1 MDDSVRFPDAPPS
14 AVMSAARHVVRPFH
28 ADDRSPKAGGGPQER
43 KDPVLL
49 AINANNTTT
58 LFGLFVADE
67 ERPLASWRVST
78 RRERLPD
85 EWYALLPPLF
95 AAEGRRVDEV
105 RAVVLGSVVP
115 AATSS
120 LAAMVRHRLR
130 VQPVVVGPDLAI
142 GSRLRVDNPAEVG
155 ADRLANTVA
164 AFARYGGPAVVVD
177 LGTATNFDVV
187 STEGDFLGGAI
198 APGLTTA
205 MEALTGRA
213 ARLFSIDLALP
224 PRAIGTNTVDNL
236 QAGGVLGHLAMVEGM
251 LARIRA
257 ELGRDAPAIATGGNA
272 AFFAGAS
279 PAITHHD
286 PHLTLDGLCL
296 IHRRVAGAV

>member
-1 MDDSVRFPDAPPS
+1 
-14 AVMSAARHVVRPFH
+14 
-28 ADDRSPKAGGGPQER
+28 
-43 KDPVLL
+43 VLL

-58 LFGLFVADE
+58 LFGLFAGEE
-67 ERPLASWRVST
+67 ERPVATWRVST
-78 RRERLPD
+78 RRERLPE

-95 AAEGRRVDEV
+95 AAEDRRVDEV
-105 RAVVLGSVVP
+105 GSVVLGSVVP
-115 AATSS
+115 TATAA
-120 LAAMVRHRLR
+120 LATMARRRLR
-130 VQPVVVGPDLAI
+130 AEPVVVGPELDFGARSL
-142 GSRLRVDNPAEVG
+142 VDNPAEVG

-177 LGTATNFDVV
+177 FGTATNFDVV
-187 STEGDFLGGAI
+187 SAAGDFLGGAI

-272 AFFAGAS
+272 GLFAGAS

-286 PHLTLDGLCL
+286 PNLTLDGLRL
-296 IHRRVAGAV
+296 IHRRVVRRG

>member
-1 MDDSVRFPDAPPS
+1 M
-14 AVMSAARHVVRPFH
+14 
-28 ADDRSPKAGGGPQER
+28 
-43 KDPVLL
+43 LL

-95 AAEGRRVDEV
+95 AAEGRQVDEV
-105 RAVVLGSVVP
+105 GAVVLGSVVP

-120 LAAMVRHRLR
+120 LAAMARHRLR
-130 VQPVVVGPDLAI
+130 VQPVVVGPDVAI
-142 GSRLRVDNPAEVG
+142 GSRLLVDNPAEVG
-155 ADRLANTVA
+155 AARLANTVA

-187 STEGDFLGGAI
+187 SAQGDFLGGAI
-198 APGLTTA
+198 APGLTTG

-224 PRAIGTNTVDNL
+224 PRAIGTNTVDNM

-251 LARIRA
+251 LTRIRA

-272 AFFAGAS
+272 AIFAGAS
-279 PAITHHD
+279 AAITHHD
-286 PHLTLDGLCL
+286 PNLTLDGLRL